1 MRISQRLIISM
12 VLAVSAVTFLF
23 ARVQVRREK
32 QALRDD
38 LNLRAEVLADSL
50 EETIQPALADG
61 SYPRGTQR
69 MVDRFEKRGGV
80 LGIAFYDSS
89 GSLRIA
95 SAGLDR
101 SQIASP
107 PAVFAVLRDHAGIG
121 SFFWLGSDYTLIYT
135 VPLLR
140 GQETEG
146 ALAVFDDANYIVQES
161 GRIWRDAVIR
171 VLVQVVLIVFITLLV
186 IRLSFHGPVLRLA
199 QWMKQMRSGESV
211 PHFQLPEEEVFQPI
225 AREVANMARSLAAAR
240 STAHAEAQLRDA
252 GESLWTAERLR
263 VHVESK
269 LHGSRLFAV
278 SNREPYEHVNI
289 NGKIEVV
296 VPASG
301 LVTALEPILR
311 ACNGTWIA
319 SASGNA
325 DREVVDSH
333 DRVRVPPD
341 QPQYMLRRVWLTEEE
356 MQGYYYGFANEG
368 LWPLC
373 HIAHTRPHF
382 RAQDWQ
388 AYQAVNSKFAAAT
401 LEEINGDENPIVLL
415 NDYHLA
421 ILPKL
426 IKARRPDARVAIFWH
441 IPWPNP
447 EAFGICPWQRE
458 LLEGLLAADLIGFH
472 IQAHCNNFLETVDG
486 VLESRCEWERFGVS
500 YGGHFTAVKPFPISV
515 DSGPSHP
522 VKDHPVMDG
531 QPPPQFSRA
540 AVLRKFGADAP
551 YIGVGVDRA
560 DYTKGI
566 VERFRG
572 IECFL
577 RKYPMYRGQFT
588 FVQIAA
594 PSRTSIPRYQDFQQE
609 IAAEAKRINDL
620 YQTGNWRP
628 IVLIGRHHA
637 HHELEELY
645 RAADLCMVTSLHDGM
660 NLVAKEFVAAR
671 HDQQGAL
678 ILSRFTGAAQELQD
692 ALIVNPYDED
702 QVAEAIRAAIEMDP
716 EERSSRMRRMRASV
730 KEHNIFHWAGSL
742 VATLSEL
749 RVAAPEPLVLQ

>member
-1 MRISQRLIISM
+1 MRISQRLIASM

-23 ARVQVRREK
+23 ARAQVRQQK
-32 QALRDD
+32 QALRDE
-38 LNLRAEVLADSL
+38 LSLRAEVLADSL
-50 EETIQPALADG
+50 EEMMQAGLAEG
-61 SYPRGTQR
+61 SYPRSAQR
-69 MVDRFEKRGGV
+69 IVNRFEKRGGV
-80 LGIAFYDSS
+80 LGIGLYDSS
-89 GSLRIA
+89 GLLRM
-95 SAGLDR
+95 SSEGLDR
-101 SQIASP
+101 TQIASP
-107 PAVFAVLRDHAGIG
+107 PAVLSVLHDRKGIA
-121 SFFWLGSDYTLIYT
+121 SFGWLGTNYVLIYS
-135 VPLLR
+135 VRLLR

-146 ALAVFDDANYIVQES
+146 ALAVFHDANYILQES
-161 GRIWRDAVIR
+161 GRIWWDAVLR

-199 QWMKQMRSGESV
+199 QWMKEMRSGESV
-211 PHFQLPEEEVFQPI
+211 PHFRFPEEEVFQPL

-278 SNREPYEHVNI
+278 SNREPYQHVKTD
-289 NGKIEVV
+289 GGIEVV

-311 ACNGTWIA
+311 ACDGTWIA

-325 DREVVDSH
+325 DREVVDSQ
-333 DRVRVPPD
+333 DCVRVPPD
-341 QPQYMLRRVWLTEEE
+341 QPQYTLRRVWLTNDE

-373 HIAHTRPHF
+373 HIAHTRPYF
-382 RAQDWQ
+382 RVLDWQ
-388 AYQAVNSKFAAAT
+388 AYQAVNSKFAAAA
-401 LEEINGDENPIVLL
+401 LQEIDGDENPIVLL

-458 LLEGLLAADLIGFH
+458 LLEGLLAADLVGFH
-472 IQAHCNNFLETVDG
+472 IQAHCNNFLETVDR
-486 VLESRCEWERFGVS
+486 VLESRCEWERFGVF

-515 DSGPSHP
+515 DFGPSHRAAG
-522 VKDHPVMDG
+522 D
-531 QPPPQFSRA
+531 QPSLQPSRA
-540 AVLRKFGADAP
+540 AVLRKFGAEAP
-551 YIGVGVDRA
+551 YLGVGVDRA

-594 PSRTSIPRYQDFQQE
+594 PSRTPIPRYLDFQHE
-609 IAAEAKRINDL
+609 IASEAQRINDL

-628 IVLIGRHHA
+628 IILISHHHG

-671 HDQQGAL
+671 DDQQGAL
-678 ILSRFTGAAQELQD
+678 ILSRFAGAAQELQD

-702 QVAEAIRAAIEMDP
+702 QVAEAIRDAIEMDP
-716 EERSSRMRRMRASV
+716 GERSSRMRRMRSSV
-730 KEHNIFHWAGSL
+730 REHNIFHWAASL
-742 VATLSEL
+742 VTTLAEL
-749 RVAAPEPLVLQ
+749 RVAAPDTQVLQ

>member
-1 MRISQRLIISM
+1 MRISQRLIVSM

-23 ARVQVRREK
+23 ARAQVRQQK

-38 LNLRAEVLADSL
+38 LSLRAEVLADSL
-50 EETIQPALADG
+50 EEAIQPALVEG
-61 SYPRGTQR
+61 SYPRGVQR
-69 MVDRFEKRGGV
+69 IVDRFERRGGV
-80 LGIAFYDSS
+80 LGIALYDSD
-89 GSLRIA
+89 GSLRI
-95 SAGLDR
+95 SSQSLDR
-101 SQIASP
+101 TQIVSPVPVLSVLHGRTGMASF
-107 PAVFAVLRDHAGIG
+107 V
-121 SFFWLGSDYTLIYT
+121 WLGTNYVLVYT
-135 VPLLR
+135 VPLIR
-140 GQETEG
+140 GQQTDG
-146 ALAVFDDANYIVQES
+146 ALAVFHDANYIQQES
-161 GRIWRDAVIR
+161 GRIWRDAVVR

-186 IRLSFHGPVLRLA
+186 IRLSFQGPVLRLA
-199 QWMKQMRSGESV
+199 QWMKEMRSGEFV
-211 PHFQLPEEEVFQPI
+211 PRFQFPEEDVFQPL
-225 AREVANMARSLAAAR
+225 AREVANMAHSLAAAR

-269 LHGSRLFAV
+269 LNGSRLFAV
-278 SNREPYEHVNI
+278 SNREPYEHVKK
-289 NGKIEVV
+289 NGRIEAV

-311 ACNGTWIA
+311 ACDGTWIA

-325 DREVVDSH
+325 DREVVDSK
-333 DRVRVPPD
+333 DCVRVPPD
-341 QPQYMLRRVWLTEEE
+341 QPQYTLRRVWLTDDE

-373 HIAHTRPHF
+373 HIAHTRPYF
-382 RAQDWQ
+382 RALDWQ
-388 AYQAVNSKFAAAT
+388 AYQAVNSKFAAAA
-401 LEEINGDENPIVLL
+401 LREIDGDENPIVLL

-458 LLEGLLAADLIGFH
+458 LLEGLLGADLVSFH
-472 IQAHCNNFLETVDG
+472 IQAHCNNFLETVDR

-515 DSGPSHP
+515 DCGPSHP
-522 VKDHPVMDG
+522 VSDDQAVPRATVM
-531 QPPPQFSRA
+531 
-540 AVLRKFGADAP
+540 RKFGAEAP
-551 YIGVGVDRA
+551 FLGIGVDRA

-572 IECFL
+572 IECLL

-594 PSRTSIPRYQDFQQE
+594 PSRTPIPRYTEFQRE
-609 IAAEAKRINDL
+609 IASEAQRINDL
-620 YQTGNWRP
+620 FQDGSWRP
-628 IVLIGRHHA
+628 IVLIGQHHG

-645 RAADLCMVTSLHDGM
+645 RAADFCMVTSLHDGM

-671 HDQQGAL
+671 DDQQGVL
-678 ILSRFTGAAQELQD
+678 ILSCFTGAAQELQD

-702 QVAEAIRAAIEMDP
+702 QVAEAIRTALKMDS
-716 EERSSRMRRMRASV
+716 EERGARMGRMRASV
-730 KEHNIFHWAGSL
+730 KEHNIFHWAASL
-742 VATLSEL
+742 VATLAEL
-749 RVAAPEPLVLQ
+749 RVASAEPPVLK